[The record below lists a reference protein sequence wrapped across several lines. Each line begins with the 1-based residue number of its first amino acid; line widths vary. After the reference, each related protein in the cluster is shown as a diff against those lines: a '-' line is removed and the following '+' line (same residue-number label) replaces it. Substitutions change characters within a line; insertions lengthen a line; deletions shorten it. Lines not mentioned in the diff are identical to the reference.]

1 MNSNSSKRNLAFVVP
16 TLSEVAAQNEEIV
29 ELLLFAAAHL
39 NQVTSQH
46 PAQLISATIITVEP
60 DTSGWSNVSALLPKE
75 VLKHVTVE
83 MLKEPATPNL
93 AVAGHKPAYNF
104 YEFLKDR
111 AFNEVHCLDRR
122 GVVYY
127 PTLAKQLGL
136 YFLDTLFVVHV
147 TGGTVFQK
155 EVEDNL
161 LDDVNALMD
170 DLLER
175 GSLERADAIVVHDR
189 LAWQWY
195 QPKLDP
201 RRDVSIHEWSWDQAQ
216 PLTVAAESARK
227 NSTPSIIYY
236 GPLSA
241 AGGLPL
247 FCDAIGRV
255 LPVLKEPVEVVFVG
269 TPQAVGGMDA
279 VSYIRL
285 RSAKWNI
292 PVTIKRD
299 LSLNDEIEFV
309 FGLAGVVVCN
319 TVRRENLRA
328 RLIKNSGLPVVHIKH
343 RQNSQINIDA
353 QPGTANPGQTAQ
365 AIINALQ
372 TLPRQ
377 HTLTPPSLLKL
388 WQTGRPPL
396 PALDELSASPP
407 LHMETLTGPK
417 VSVCITHFSRP
428 KELRRALASLKQQ
441 TYKNFE
447 VLVVDDGS
455 PNPQVQKELA
465 AIKAEIE
472 PLGWRLLVQENRY
485 LGAARNFGARHL
497 TGDYLLFMDD
507 DNVAKPHE
515 ISTLVAVANRTGA
528 EIVTTFCDVFE
539 VDETLAGAEP
549 PPLRY
554 TPFGP
559 DPALGVLSNCYGDA
573 NALYERQAFDK
584 LGGFTEDYGIT
595 HEDWEL
601 FCRASIAG
609 VKMVCVP
616 EPLFWYRVSL
626 GGMFRGEQTQLHKS
640 ANLRRHIRPY
650 LEQLPYYQAK
660 LVQLAQGLSTDLPV
674 TPVGPATRVAG
685 PPQLRAGHEQLPYAR
700 VAIITRTK
708 DRPVLLRRAIR
719 SALDQTFQ
727 DWLMVIVNDG
737 GNPDVVKLVV
747 EEVADE
753 VNGRIL
759 MVHHPI
765 SLGMQTASNA
775 GINSCDSDFI
785 VIHDDDDSW
794 EPNFLARTVSHLDT
808 HGWNPKLGGVTTWS
822 NLIIEHIDDEDN
834 IVRHNNYIFNDQLY
848 NLSLVDLAIENRFPP
863 ISFIFR
869 RAALEAI
876 GPYREQYG
884 VLGDWDFHLRMLQR
898 FNIDVI
904 PEPLANYH
912 HRTNTTT
919 GAYGN
924 SVHTQNSTHRAKRA
938 EFVNDLVRGQG
949 EPAGGISLAQ
959 LLTMGDMQS
968 TLFTQQQ
975 QEFQRLHDYVST
987 IEQQIMY
994 ISARVDGNSV
1004 REQVRNFVRNG
1015 DFRLWPG
1022 PGEMVKDPSNT
1033 YAYVEFCPG
1042 FVICFDGRRI
1052 SYAVER
1058 RKWLGDGLKLP
1069 FGKNYLHIKNDGYTK
1084 GGSWF
1089 NLECTMPEVV
1099 SLSGNML
1106 VVSAVCRLHSP
1117 RNWFIVS
1124 GRFELGDGRQ
1134 VAWPEQ
1140 VVSVSREFQKLT
1152 FTVKCPAVQKE
1163 ELKRGHQARIILKL
1177 PHDQPFELD
1186 LADFQ
1191 VELGTRPSE
1200 FIYNGQFSLQER
1212 VSMVLKKVKKSWKK
1226 LGQLSVPSNSAVS
1239 QEVDVEYTSS

>member
-1 MNSNSSKRNLAFVVP
+1 MKSNSSKTNLAFVVS
-16 TLSEVAAQNEEIV
+16 TLSEVAAQNEAVV
-29 ELLLFAAAHL
+29 ELLLFAAAQLEQAISL
-39 NQVTSQH
+39 NPTQ
-46 PAQLISATIITVEP
+46 PISATIITVEP
-60 DTSGWSNVSALLPKE
+60 DISGWSNVSALFPKE
-75 VLKHVTVE
+75 LLNKVTVE
-83 MLKEPATPNL
+83 RLKEPVTPNL

-111 AFNEVHCLDRR
+111 AFNEVHCIDRC

-147 TGGTVFQK
+147 TGGTVFHK

-175 GSLERADAIVVHDR
+175 GSLERADAIVVHDH

-195 QPKLDP
+195 LDKIEL
-201 RRDVSIHEWSWDQAQ
+201 RSEVSIHEWAWDQAQ
-216 PLTVAAESARK
+216 PLAIEAGPAKKSP
-227 NSTPSIIYY
+227 SLSIIYY

-241 AGGLPL
+241 DGGLPL
-247 FCDAIGRV
+247 FCDAIGRA
-255 LPVLKEPVEVVFVG
+255 LPELKQAVEVVFVG
-269 TPQAVGGMDA
+269 PPQAVGGMDA
-279 VSYIRL
+279 VSYIHL

-299 LSLNDEIEFV
+299 LAISDEIEFI
-309 FGLAGVVVCN
+309 FGLSGVVVCN

-328 RLIKNSGLPVVHIKH
+328 RLIKNSGLSVIHVKY
-343 RQNSQINIDA
+343 RQDTHVKGDG
-353 QPGTANPGQTAQ
+353 PTYTANPGSIAQ
-365 AIINALQ
+365 GIISAFQ
-372 TLPRQ
+372 TLPDSRSPVSP
-377 HTLTPPSLLKL
+377 TLLKL
-388 WQTGRPPL
+388 WQTGCPPL
-396 PALDELSASPP
+396 PALDEIPSSPP
-407 LHMETLTGPK
+407 LRVDTLTGPK

-428 KELRRALASLKQQ
+428 KALRRALTSLKQQ

-455 PNPQVQKELA
+455 PDPQVQQELA

-472 PLGWRLLVQENRY
+472 PLGWRLLVQDNRY

-515 ISTLVAVANRTGA
+515 ISTLVAVAHRTGA

-539 VDETLAGAEP
+539 VEDTLSGAEP

-601 FCRASIAG
+601 FCRASIVG

-660 LVQLAQGLSTDLPV
+660 LIQLAQGLSTDLPV
-674 TPVGPATRVAG
+674 TPVGPETRGAG

-727 DWLMVIVNDG
+727 DWLMIIVNDG
-737 GNPDVVKLVV
+737 GDPAIVKFVVD
-747 EEVADE
+747 EVAGE

-759 MVHHPI
+759 TVHHPV
-765 SLGMQTASNA
+765 SMGMQTASNA

-794 EPNFLARTVSHLDT
+794 EPNFLARTVSHLDR

-822 NLIIEHIDDEDN
+822 NLIIEHIDDENN
-834 IVRHNNYIFNDQLY
+834 IVTHNNYIFNDQLY

-884 VLGDWDFHLRMLQR
+884 VLGDWDFHLRVLQR

-924 SVHTQNSTHRAKRA
+924 SVHAQNSIHRAKRA

-949 EPAGGISLAQ
+949 EPAGSVPLAQ
-959 LLTMGDMQS
+959 LLTMGEMQAA
-968 TLFTQQQ
+968 LFNRQQ
-975 QEFQRLHDYVST
+975 QEFQNLHNYMWT
-987 IEQQIMY
+987 IEQQIKQ
-994 ISARVDGNSV
+994 ISV
-1004 REQVRNFVRNG
+1004 RVEGNTVREPLRNLARNG

-1022 PGEMVKDPSNT
+1022 PSEAVKDPSNS
-1033 YAYVEFCPG
+1033 YAYAEICPG
-1042 FVICFDGRRI
+1042 FVICYDGRRV
-1052 SYAVER
+1052 SYTVER
-1058 RKWLGDGLKLP
+1058 RKWLEDGLKLP

-1084 GGSWF
+1084 GSSWF
-1089 NLECTMPEVV
+1089 NLECTIPEVL
-1099 SLSGNML
+1099 SFSGNTI
-1106 VVSAVCRLHSP
+1106 VVSMICRLKSP
-1117 RNWFIVS
+1117 RNWIIAS
-1124 GRFELGDGRQ
+1124 GRFEVGDGKQ

-1140 VVSVSREFQKLT
+1140 VVSITREFQRLT

-1191 VELGTRPSE
+1191 IELGTRPSE

-1212 VSMVLKKVKKSWKK
+1212 ASMVLKKAKKSWKK
-1226 LGQLSVPSNSAVS
+1226 LRMLPLPFNSALP
-1239 QEVDVEYTSS
+1239 QEVDVEYTS